1 MAARDD
7 HDLDRSHLPGSR
19 GRATCG
25 RLAGRHPFVG
35 GGGGGP
41 RYRAPGHRSPVET
54 IGARDDAGFC
64 NNSGWG
70 PADSEAE
77 ALGSLPGCRD
87 SGTRPAFSEKR
98 KGRRERDRYR
108 RIAYT
113 VARAGSSPDGPRG
126 DWDYYERMGKFVAS
140 GAFDGVPGGGIDPET
155 DTETYNGTIWLLARQ
170 TYWRDATDAP
180 AEASPQYAAALR
192 FYSDRAVPDDMRW
205 SWAGQP
211 EAFRG
216 FRSAI
221 DASNSAF
228 RSATQSAGIVL
239 ANHFLSAVDAYV
251 SVNMRI
257 RRMEN
262 GSLSFGAS
270 IPAGIEHG
278 RLRRSISR

>member
-1 MAARDD
+1 M
-7 HDLDRSHLPGSR
+7 
-19 GRATCG
+19 G
-25 RLAGRHPFVG
+25 RLAVPSRGSSWRLGVITISI
-35 GGGGGP
+35 
-41 RYRAPGHRSPVET
+41 ALALPGTAVAQH
-54 IGARDDAGFC
+54 A
-64 NNSGWG
+64 
-70 PADSEAE
+70 ADSRA
-77 ALGSLPGCRD
+77 GILPGAGAGRD
-87 SGTRPAFSEKR
+87 TTRPASAVLSKPSALETTLASAMLPGGGQLILRQKRAAAYLAVEAAGLVQHFSEKR

-113 VARAGSSPDGPRG
+113 VARAGFSPDGPRG

-140 GAFDGVPGGGIDPET
+140 GAFDGVPGGGVDPET
-155 DTETYNGTIWLLARQ
+155 DIETYNGTIWLLARE
-170 TYWRDATDAP
+170 TYWRDAADSP
-180 AEASPQYAAALR
+180 AEATPEYAAALR
-192 FYSDRAVPDDMRW
+192 FYSDRAVRDDMRW

-211 EAFRG
+211 EAFQG

-262 GSLSFGAS
+262 GSLSFSAS
-270 IPAGIEHG
+270 IPAGY
-278 RLRRSISR
+278 